1 MDTMNIFQELKA
13 RGFCYQQTDEEAIEK
28 LLSTERVKFYVG
40 FDPTGNS
47 LHVGHLLPV
56 MAMRLMQKAGHIP
69 IVLVGGATARIGDP
83 SGKKTARP
91 MMTLETIA
99 ENVACLQKQ
108 LSRFIRPENG
118 EAHFVNNADWLR
130 NLNFMDFMR
139 DIAVHF
145 SVNEMLRAE
154 CYKQRFE
161 RGLTF
166 FEFSY
171 MLMQSYDFLCL
182 NRKYGCELEMG
193 GDDQWSNILGGA
205 DLIRRKERKRA
216 YALTTRLLTT
226 ADGKKMGKTEKGAV
240 WLSKERTSVYDFYQ
254 YFRNVNDADVKT
266 CLSLLTFLPMDEI
279 EALCAEGAN
288 INEAKR
294 VLAYTVTSQV
304 HGEDEA
310 KRAEEAALALFGG
323 KGDLTHMPTVALS
336 DADIEESGMSIT
348 RLLVLAG
355 IEKSN
360 SAAIRSVREGG
371 ISVNDRKV
379 TDTKAVLDSAE
390 LADGIILKKGK
401 KTFVRLI
408 HKD

>member
-1 MDTMNIFQELKA
+1 
-13 RGFCYQQTDEEAIEK
+13 
-28 LLSTERVKFYVG
+28 
-40 FDPTGNS
+40 
-47 LHVGHLLPV
+47 
-56 MAMRLMQKAGHIP
+56 
-69 IVLVGGATARIGDP
+69 
-83 SGKKTARP
+83 
-91 MMTLETIA
+91 
-99 ENVACLQKQ
+99 
-108 LSRFIRPENG
+108 
-118 EAHFVNNADWLR
+118 
-130 NLNFMDFMR
+130 
-139 DIAVHF
+139 
-145 SVNEMLRAE
+145 
-154 CYKQRFE
+154 
-161 RGLTF
+161 
-166 FEFSY
+166 
-171 MLMQSYDFLCL
+171 
-182 NRKYGCELEMG
+182 
-193 GDDQWSNILGGA
+193 
-205 DLIRRKERKRA
+205 
-216 YALTTRLLTT
+216 
-226 ADGKKMGKTEKGAV
+226 MGKTEKGAV

-323 KGDLTHMPTVALS
+323 KGDLTHMPTAALS

>member
-1 MDTMNIFQELKA
+1 MNKYLEQLVDLSN
-13 RGFCYQQTDEEAIEK
+13 TDREIDDFGPRIEAIEK
-28 LLSTERVKFYVG
+28 SLKEAVDVQQEIQGKVNALEQEIKESELKKSQHELHLTELSEKIAEI
-40 FDPTGNS
+40 S
-47 LHVGHLLPV
+47 
-56 MAMRLMQKAGHIP
+56 
-69 IVLVGGATARIGDP
+69 
-83 SGKKTARP
+83 KKT
-91 MMTLETIA
+91 
-99 ENVACLQKQ
+99 NV
-108 LSRFIRPENG
+108 I
-118 EAHFVNNADWLR
+118 
-130 NLNFMDFMR
+130 
-139 DIAVHF
+139 
-145 SVNEMLRAE
+145 
-154 CYKQRFE
+154 
-161 RGLTF
+161 
-166 FEFSY
+166 
-171 MLMQSYDFLCL
+171 
-182 NRKYGCELEMG
+182 
-193 GDDQWSNILGGA
+193 
-205 DLIRRKERKRA
+205 
-216 YALTTRLLTT
+216 
-226 ADGKKMGKTEKGAV
+226 KTEKEQKALQLEEEICKEQCDFSNEEIERLDTIIASKKVFIEEAKTEIESANAKVEETRASIAGKMEV
-240 WLSKERTSVYDFYQ
+240 IEKERTSVYDFYP
-254 YFRNVNDADVKT
+254 YFRNVNDVDVKT

>member
-1 MDTMNIFQELKA
+1 
-13 RGFCYQQTDEEAIEK
+13 
-28 LLSTERVKFYVG
+28 
-40 FDPTGNS
+40 
-47 LHVGHLLPV
+47 
-56 MAMRLMQKAGHIP
+56 
-69 IVLVGGATARIGDP
+69 
-83 SGKKTARP
+83 
-91 MMTLETIA
+91 
-99 ENVACLQKQ
+99 
-108 LSRFIRPENG
+108 
-118 EAHFVNNADWLR
+118 
-130 NLNFMDFMR
+130 
-139 DIAVHF
+139 
-145 SVNEMLRAE
+145 
-154 CYKQRFE
+154 
-161 RGLTF
+161 
-166 FEFSY
+166 